1 MSISHQVLK
10 HITLSIACK
19 CKGILELEFTF
30 FELDLGPLYVLLC
43 FSSICEVGTIIPLVY
58 QRKLGN
64 IYMPKITQLGGSKLY
79 LIIFSVVNQLQTGS
93 FKNLFLLFWANF
105 QVLNSS
111 LTQMWVAA
119 GFLWC
124 YILVFWNFSFHF
136 SFILYDF
143 WSKNQVA
150 TWISS
155 THSYAVLKGIIAQWL
170 RAWMLGPKLPVFQSW
185 LCLLLAVWID
195 LSVP

>member
-1 MSISHQVLK
+1 MQRNFRIR
-10 HITLSIACK
+10 IY
-19 CKGILELEFTF
+19 ILWARFRPFICTS
-30 FELDLGPLYVLLC
+30 VLLINLWGWYHHP
-43 FSSICEVGTIIPLVY
+43 SGIPEV
-58 QRKLGN
+58 GN